1 MKHLIILFMGGVA
14 LVLLNGCVPSSKLTS
29 STGANGSNANN
40 SSLSTSV
47 ASQPIVTGGNA
58 SAASTSSTLASA
70 GVSAN
75 TAGSNQSGTAA
86 STTGTSGTSGK
97 KAIRSLTLSGDSS
110 IQMSRTDSIYRE
122 TALGNKY
129 SHGNQMDMNV
139 VKAKAYYKDAAKGH
153 SARATYQLALI
164 YSKEPGANHDRQ
176 TAIRLFK
183 KAAALGYAPA
193 MVSLAHLYQHGESVA
208 QDFSAAFQLYS
219 QAAGLDDLN
228 AIYHVGYLYYKGF
241 GTQQSYQNA
250 IDYFTRG
257 ANRGNARCVY
267 MLGSCYLHGYGVV
280 QDLQKAQDLFTQ
292 ALKAGDDHA
301 VYAAIYNQID
311 SAKAHPHLIVP
322 ALPTVMP
329 QDGNT
334 ADADSLQGK
343 WTGKLY
349 TYDWSHQIVEEQTRM
364 TLDLQSAG
372 GKLTGTWSGRSK
384 TILQFSAVKDSTS
397 WKVEKTSTDKDKNA
411 YFRLNTITCKINR
424 QQGQVSL
431 TGNLERIERKD
442 NEPLRPTYFVLYKG
456 NSQTDNMAQDTTF
469 VINRIYPNPITSQ
482 VSIDFTVIKSDNIT
496 FQIHTLNGLLCYSMK
511 PKAYKPG
518 VYSITIYPSLPE
530 GSYNFVALGRQY
542 QLTQIIIKK

>member
-1 MKHLIILFMGGVA
+1 MKHLIILFMGVT
-14 LVLLNGCVPSSKLTS
+14 LVLLNGCVPTSKLSS
-29 STGANGSNANN
+29 STGANGNN
-40 SSLSTSV
+40 SSLSTPI
-47 ASQPIVTGGNA
+47 ASQPMIAGGNVP
-58 SAASTSSTLASA
+58 AASTSSTLASA

-86 STTGTSGTSGK
+86 STTGTSGK
-97 KAIRSLTLSGDSS
+97 KAIRSLALPGDSA
-110 IQMSRTDSIYRE
+110 IQLSRTDSIYRE

-193 MVSLAHLYQHGESVA
+193 MVSLAHLYQHGESVT
-208 QDFSAAFQLYS
+208 QNFTAAFQLYS
-219 QAAGLDDLN
+219 QAADLGDLN

-267 MLGSCYLHGYGVV
+267 MLGSCYLHGYGVA
-280 QDLQKAQDLFTQ
+280 QDLEKAQDLFTQ

-301 VYAAIYNQID
+301 IYAAIYNQID

-322 ALPTVMP
+322 TLPADMP
-329 QDGNT
+329 YSGNT
-334 ADADSLQGK
+334 ANADSLQGK

-364 TLDLQSAG
+364 TLDLQSTG

-384 TILQFSAVKDSTS
+384 TILQFSAEKDSAS
-397 WKVEKTSTDKDKNA
+397 WKVEKTSTDNDKNA

-424 QQGQVSL
+424 QQNQVSL
-431 TGNLERIERKD
+431 TGNLERIEQKD
-442 NEPLRPTYFVLYKG
+442 NEPLRPTCFVLYKG
-456 NSQTDNMAQDTTF
+456 NSRTDNMAQDTTF

-482 VSIDFTVIKSDNIT
+482 VSIDFTVIKADNIT
-496 FQIHTLNGLLCYSMK
+496 FQIHTLNGLLCYSTK
-511 PKAYKPG
+511 PKAYEPG
-518 VYSITIYPSLPE
+518 VYSITIHPSLPE
-530 GSYNFVALGRQY
+530 GSYDLVALGRQY
-542 QLTQIIIKK
+542 QLTRIIIKK